1 MSEESGAVMMEEGG
15 TNMSRLFN
23 YLIILLLVAL
33 VALGAVL
40 VYTYFI
46 KDDPV
51 DPTLER
57 ALEGWKQA
65 VRDDPS
71 NSLAR
76 ANLGATYLDMGKI
89 DEAIE
94 ELETALEMVP
104 DSFSYTLELG
114 YAYREKGDFE
124 KSIDLFVESA
134 DLTPAGEKYIA
145 YYEAAVTARDA
156 GDMEAA
162 KGFVAQSIEDN
173 DMIWNSHVLLAEL
186 YEAEGDLEQALAEFE
201 AALKFNP
208 NDVELQRS
216 VERVSADR

>member
-1 MSEESGAVMMEEGG
+1 MMQGNT
-15 TNMSRLFN
+15 TNTNTSRLFN
-23 YLIILLLVAL
+23 YLIIILLVAL

-40 VYTYFI
+40 AYTYFL
-46 KDDPV
+46 KKEPV
-51 DPTLER
+51 DPMLER

-65 VRDDPS
+65 VADDPS

-76 ANLGATYLDMGKI
+76 ANLGATYLDMGEVDK
-89 DEAIE
+89 AIV

-114 YAYREKGDFE
+114 YAYREKGDLDRAVE
-124 KSIDLFVESA
+124 LFLESA

-145 YYEAAVTARDA
+145 YYEAAVSARDN

-162 KGFVAQSIEDN
+162 KEYASQSIEDN
-173 DMIWNSHVLLAEL
+173 DMIWNSHVLLGEL
-186 YEAEGDLEQALAEFE
+186 YESEGDLEKAKAEYE

-208 NDVELQRS
+208 NDEELQGS
-216 VERVSADR
+216 VERVSAE